1 MPQCNFWTDPVLS
14 EAILSHL
21 SKALMSDPPCLGCET
36 FYSFYFV
43 GTHSAAGHCATLQLC
58 DLLEEG
64 DWRAV
69 EECQE
74 WELQLSNLRLL
85 CLGLIDKSNQERK
98 KKRTKELH
106 FLSPALFP
114 AHKTSHSQAFSSSF
128 EVFLTNGSFWRSA
141 NHIQLFWPSLIWSQQ
156 RGSGI
161 QDQGSGSFHKAA
173 LVGTGAI
180 AALTN
185 GKAGIKKA
193 AESENAQMTGLATSG
208 IRAPLRLLRL
218 FLPTLSQSRQL
229 CL

>member
-1 MPQCNFWTDPVLS
+1 
-14 EAILSHL
+14 
-21 SKALMSDPPCLGCET
+21 MSDPPCLGCET
-36 FYSFYFV
+36 FYSFHFV

-64 DWRAV
+64 DWGQWRNV
-69 EECQE
+69 RNGN
-74 WELQLSNLRLL
+74 LSNLRLL

-98 KKRTKELH
+98 KKRTKDLD

-114 AHKTSHSQAFSSSF
+114 AHKTSHSLAFSSSF

-161 QDQGSGSFHKAA
+161 QDQGSGSLHKVA

>member
-1 MPQCNFWTDPVLS
+1 MLPCNFVT
-14 EAILSHL
+14 
-21 SKALMSDPPCLGCET
+21 
-36 FYSFYFV
+36 Y
-43 GTHSAAGHCATLQLC
+43 
-58 DLLEEG
+58 
-64 DWRAV
+64 WRRV
-69 EECQE
+69 TGGQ
-74 WELQLSNLRLL
+74 WRNVRNGNLSNLRLL

-98 KKRTKELH
+98 KKRTKDLD
-106 FLSPALFP
+106 FLSPAVFP

-141 NHIQLFWPSLIWSQQ
+141 NNIQLFWPSLIWSQQ
-156 RGSGI
+156 PGSGI
-161 QDQGSGSFHKAA
+161 QDQGSGPLHKVA